1 MFGRKMKLACVALT
15 MAALGCAA
23 PPCRAGAGEQDNLA
37 HLPRREKRVALP
49 QVEGW
54 SAELQDLAK
63 ALGENL
69 LIDSPVIR
77 RILNVRDMKQG
88 APQPSRKVRG
98 IA

>member
-1 MFGRKMKLACVALT
+1 M
-15 MAALGCAA
+15 
-23 PPCRAGAGEQDNLA
+23 
-37 HLPRREKRVALP
+37 ALP

>member
-1 MFGRKMKLACVALT
+1 MNTYDHLVCVDEDAKELVVFRV
-15 MAALGCAA
+15 GVD
-23 PPCRAGAGEQDNLA
+23 G
-37 HLPRREKRVALP
+37 KRTLFTKVALP

-77 RILNVRDMKQG
+77 RILMCET
-88 APQPSRKVRG
+88 
-98 IA
+98 